1 MLFSY
6 ERLIGIKQLQEL
18 LPFGSSYSYDRI
30 LPLLSDTE
38 LQYIKP
44 LLGDALY
51 KRLLAETDKFT
62 VETRMCR
69 KAIANISLFQNFATL
84 NTEILSGGFVRMS
97 GEHTSTLYKYQETEL
112 KNTFRK
118 NGYDGLDLIAEYFLT
133 NIESFPEFKESEY
146 FTSTKKEFVSSRF
159 IVSKYY
165 KNIGY
170 IVFHHLAPFFRRAET
185 LDLAGL
191 VDLSL
196 LREAMITEPTPED
209 KQESIEMVQA
219 IIVLLG
225 ISYAIEDRGVN
236 ISETGVWLESK
247 TAGDGRTEQNTLSL
261 AETEKIVAKYRSLA
275 DQYKN
280 KLTKE
285 EFDTVYINPLIRDNN
300 NKKTMML

>member
-1 MLFSY
+1 MLFAN
-6 ERLIGIKQLQEL
+6 ERLIGIKQLQEI

-38 LQYIKP
+38 LQYLKP
-44 LLGDALY
+44 LLGDKLY
-51 KRLLAETDKFT
+51 KRLLADTDTLKL
-62 VETRMCR
+62 ETRMCR
-69 KAIANISLFQNFATL
+69 KAIANITLFQNFASL
-84 NTEILSGGFVRMS
+84 NTQINPGGFARLSG
-97 GEHTSTLYKYQETEL
+97 ETSLYKYQETEL

-133 NIESFPEFKESEY
+133 NIEKFPDFKESEY
-146 FTSTKKEFVSSRF
+146 FTNTKKEFVSSRF

-185 LDLAGL
+185 LDVDGL
-191 VDLSL
+191 VDLSV
-196 LREAMITEPTPED
+196 LREAMSQKPIPAD
-209 KQESIEMVQA
+209 KKESIEMVQA

-225 ISYAIEDRGVN
+225 ISYAIEDRGIN
-236 ISETGVWLESK
+236 ISESGVWLESK
-247 TAGDGRTEQNTLSL
+247 TAGDGNTLQNNLSL
-261 AETEKIVAKYRSLA
+261 AETDKIVAKYRSLA

-285 EFDTVYINPLIRDNN
+285 EFDTPYLNPLIRDNN
-300 NKKTMML
+300 NKKTMFI